1 MRAVVHHFTQY
12 YSKSPALD
20 LNVVEELKVWP
31 PCIPLDD
38 SPSIFEVEETI
49 KSMSNRKAV
58 GSDELPAEPLK
69 LILDE
74 DRYGNRHT
82 RYAGAVSCQ
91 CDRHMAGRGCTAGV
105 DRCHD
110 HSVAQDGPDGVW

>member
-74 DRYGNRHT
+74 DRYGNRHILD
-82 RYAGAVSCQ
+82 GAVPRHR
-91 CDRHMAGRGCTAGV
+91 DRHMAGRRCTAGV
-105 DRCHD
+105 ERCHH
-110 HSVAQDGPDGVW
+110 HSTS